1 MECDKLRDFLN
12 NSPKELIEKLI
23 NKLETSG
30 DPELKIYA
38 DYLKLLFQ

>member
-23 NKLETSG
+23 NKLEKSG
-30 DPELKIYA
+30 DEELKIYA
-38 DYLKLLFQ
+38 DYLKSLFQ